1 MPCGCGS
8 NCSCGSGCRC
18 ETQKTPAPTEV
29 LGVAPEKRS
38 TAVASAREG
47 CRCGSSC
54 RCNPC
59 NC

>member
-8 NCSCGSGCRC
+8 NCSCGSGCQCRLLPLAYPA
-18 ETQKTPAPTEV
+18 ETI
-29 LGVAPEKRS
+29 RS